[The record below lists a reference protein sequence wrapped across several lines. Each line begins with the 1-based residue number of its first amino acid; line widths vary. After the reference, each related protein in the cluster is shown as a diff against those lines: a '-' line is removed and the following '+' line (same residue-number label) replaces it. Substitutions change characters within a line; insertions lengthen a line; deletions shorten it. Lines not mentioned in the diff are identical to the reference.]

1 MNEKVL
7 RYWVSASIE
16 IVLWIVLLF
25 CFDYDYKR
33 EDFVFIPINASYVL
47 AVIAALSIRRII
59 INTINK
65 WTK

>member
-16 IVLWIVLLF
+16 ILLWIILLF

-47 AVIAALSIRRII
+47 AAIAALSIKRII

-65 WTK
+65 WNK

>member
-16 IVLWIVLLF
+16 ILLWVVLLF

>member
-7 RYWVSASIE
+7 RYWASASIE
-16 IVLWIVLLF
+16 ILLWVVLLF

>member
-7 RYWVSASIE
+7 RYWASASIE

>member
-7 RYWVSASIE
+7 RYWASASIE
-16 IVLWIVLLF
+16 ILLWIVLLF
-25 CFDYDYKR
+25 CFDYDFKR
-33 EDFVFIPINASYVL
+33 EDFVFIPIEAGYVL
-47 AVIAALSIRRII
+47 AGLAGISIRRII